1 MNKSILITGS
11 SGLIGTG
18 LCHKF
23 LEEGY
28 EVYGLDLK
36 PNPAIKHPNYKFFK
50 GDISSEDTVKNILK
64 EIKNL
69 NGLINNGAIAN
80 PTNKSLEKLSLRE
93 WNKKLSVN
101 LTSVFLLSKYAVPKI
116 RKNKG
121 SIINIS
127 STRYLMAEPHNEI
140 YSASKGGIDGLTR
153 AMAISLGPDIRVNSI
168 TPGWIADPKVPL
180 TPQDH
185 AQHPIGRVGYPSDV
199 AHLAFYLISEQ
210 SGFVTGQDFVI
221 DGGMTKKMIYV

>member
-1 MNKSILITGS
+1 MNKSILITGA

-28 EVYGLDLK
+28 EVYGLDIK
-36 PNPAIKHPNYKFFK
+36 PNPNLKHSKYKFYK
-50 GDISSEDTVKNILK
+50 CDISNEDAVKSILK
-64 EIKNL
+64 KIKNL

-80 PTNKSLEKLSLRE
+80 PTNKSLERLSLTE
-93 WNKKLSVN
+93 WNKKLSIN
-101 LTSVFLLSKYAVPKI
+101 LTSAFLLSKYAVPKI
-116 RKNKG
+116 RKKKG

-127 STRYLMAEPHNEI
+127 STRHLMAEPHNEI
-140 YSASKGGIDGLTR
+140 YCASKGGIDGLTR

-168 TPGWIADPKVPL
+168 SPGWITDSKEQL
-180 TPQDH
+180 TPEDH
-185 AQHPIGRVGYPSDV
+185 KQHPTGRVGYPSDV
-199 AHLAFYLISEQ
+199 AHLAFYLISDQ